1 MECMVVILKIIQAMF
16 RLEIATTTVTNLPNV
31 FSLVTKNSV
40 LVLTLATRFL
50 YDLDLN
56 GKSEVKTNISSH
68 LALLC
73 LRNVPNH
80 KKKKNNSLPPNFTR
94 MLTSDCNIFKQS
106 NVLDWTILHVW
117 AVSFTLYKLAT
128 KNLYQAAISPVGRQK
143 ATWRIF

>member
-50 YDLDLN
+50 YDLDFN

-68 LALLC
+68 LALLEMC
-73 LRNVPNH
+73 QIT
-80 KKKKNNSLPPNFTR
+80 KKKKTTVYL
-94 MLTSDCNIFKQS
+94 Q
-106 NVLDWTILHVW
+106 ILHVC
-117 AVSFTLYKLAT
+117 
-128 KNLYQAAISPVGRQK
+128 
-143 ATWRIF
+143 

>member
-1 MECMVVILKIIQAMF
+1 MECMIVILKLIQAMF

-80 KKKKNNSLPPNFTR
+80 KKKKKTVYL
-94 MLTSDCNIFKQS
+94 Q
-106 NVLDWTILHVW
+106 ILHVC
-117 AVSFTLYKLAT
+117 
-128 KNLYQAAISPVGRQK
+128 
-143 ATWRIF
+143 

>member
-1 MECMVVILKIIQAMF
+1 MECMVVILKLIQAMF

-31 FSLVTKNSV
+31 FSLATKNSV

-80 KKKKNNSLPPNFTR
+80 KKKKNSLPPNFTC
-94 MLTSDCNIFKQS
+94 MLTSDCDIFKQS
-106 NVLDWTILHVW
+106 NVVD
-117 AVSFTLYKLAT
+117 
-128 KNLYQAAISPVGRQK
+128 
-143 ATWRIF
+143 

>member
-1 MECMVVILKIIQAMF
+1 MECMVVILKLIQTMF

-40 LVLTLATRFL
+40 LVLTLGTRFL

-80 KKKKNNSLPPNFTR
+80 KKNKKNSLPPNFTC
-94 MLTSDCNIFKQS
+94 MLTSDCDIFKQS
-106 NVLDWTILHVW
+106 NVVD
-117 AVSFTLYKLAT
+117 
-128 KNLYQAAISPVGRQK
+128 
-143 ATWRIF
+143 

>member
-1 MECMVVILKIIQAMF
+1 MECMVVILKLIQAMF
-16 RLEIATTTVTNLPNV
+16 RLEITTTTVTNLPNV
-31 FSLVTKNSV
+31 FSLATKNSV

-80 KKKKNNSLPPNFTR
+80 KKKKKQFTSKFYMYANLR
-94 MLTSDCNIFKQS
+94 LRHFQ
-106 NVLDWTILHVW
+106 TIKCGGLNHTTCMSCVIYIIQ
-117 AVSFTLYKLAT
+117 TG
-128 KNLYQAAISPVGRQK
+128 N
-143 ATWRIF
+143 

>member
-1 MECMVVILKIIQAMF
+1 MECMVVILKLIQAMF

-31 FSLVTKNSV
+31 FSLATKNSV

-80 KKKKNNSLPPNFTR
+80 QKKKKNSLPPNFTC
-94 MLTSDCNIFKQS
+94 MLTSDCDFQ
-106 NVLDWTILHVW
+106 TIKCGGLNHTTCINCVIYIIQ
-117 AVSFTLYKLAT
+117 TG
-128 KNLYQAAISPVGRQK
+128 N
-143 ATWRIF
+143 